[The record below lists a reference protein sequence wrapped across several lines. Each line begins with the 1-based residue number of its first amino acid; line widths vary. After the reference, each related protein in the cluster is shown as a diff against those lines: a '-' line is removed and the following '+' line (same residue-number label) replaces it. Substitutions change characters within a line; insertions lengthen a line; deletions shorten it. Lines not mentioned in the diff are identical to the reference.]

1 MELET
6 GAWAGGWPAVVRD
19 VLRDEPAICASAFRL
34 LALACGLSFP
44 LCVLSAWAGEEAL
57 RGLGTGLLRRCP
69 SCCGGGAVLPLATL
83 CLAAAAV
90 VVPGRGGEGCATQPI
105 GCPMSSHL
113 GAAPCLQNTAYDRAY
128 AKDPVPGPG
137 SYENESDRYG
147 LGSTCVLQ
155 GPKSDNSFRD
165 FSSSFGTSQRSSI
178 VRGGPIDAREV
189 FSVAPAEY
197 HISTQFDDLLAR
209 SSFAASSRRIGASNK
224 GLHSHYTTNRW
235 MKDTRKSFGSSSQRL
250 PRIPGV
256 ETLGGTSSLAQT
268 LTSGGAPVSGTAPG
282 VKHVMYMRE
291 RQKVVPNARPR
302 HMH

>member
-1 MELET
+1 MCSNELT
-6 GAWAGGWPAVVRD
+6 
-19 VLRDEPAICASAFRL
+19 LRVCTSPCA
-34 LALACGLSFP
+34 
-44 LCVLSAWAGEEAL
+44 
-57 RGLGTGLLRRCP
+57 
-69 SCCGGGAVLPLATL
+69 
-83 CLAAAAV
+83 
-90 VVPGRGGEGCATQPI
+90 
-105 GCPMSSHL
+105 
-113 GAAPCLQNTAYDRAY
+113 QNTAYDRAY
-128 AKDPVPGPG
+128 GLDPVPGPG

-178 VRGGPIDAREV
+178 VCGGPIDAKEV
-189 FSVAPAEY
+189 LNVAPTEY
-197 HISTQFDDLLAR
+197 HITTQFDDLLAS
-209 SSFAASSRRIGASNK
+209 SSFAASSRRVGASNK

-235 MKDTRKSFGSSSQRL
+235 MHDTKRKSTGGNSQRL

-268 LTSGGAPVSGTAPG
+268 LTSGSAPVSGSAPG
-282 VKHVMYMRE
+282 VKHVVYMRE

>member
-1 MELET
+1 
-6 GAWAGGWPAVVRD
+6 
-19 VLRDEPAICASAFRL
+19 VL
-34 LALACGLSFP
+34 
-44 LCVLSAWAGEEAL
+44 
-57 RGLGTGLLRRCP
+57 
-69 SCCGGGAVLPLATL
+69 GGGAPASTVAESGPSLPLAAIGQRPPP
-83 CLAAAAV
+83 LAPPPPARLFRHQC
-90 VVPGRGGEGCATQPI
+90 VPLLVLLDRCGAQRWLVCDALGRELTMPLALL
-105 GCPMSSHL
+105 HL
-113 GAAPCLQNTAYDRAY
+113 ALSLLHAQSTAYDRAY
-128 AKDPVPGPG
+128 SLDPVPGPG

-178 VRGGPIDAREV
+178 VSGGPIDAKEV
-189 FSVAPAEY
+189 LNVAPTEY
-197 HISTQFDDLLAR
+197 HISTQFDDLLAS

-224 GLHSHYTTNRW
+224 GLHSHYTTNKW
-235 MKDTRKSFGSSSQRL
+235 MHDTKKKSMSGSQRL

-268 LTSGGAPVSGTAPG
+268 LTGGSAPVSGTAPG
-282 VKHVMYMRE
+282 VKHVVYMRE